1 MIEYYEELNA
11 WILEFCRSALKT
23 QPVQM
28 YSSSPARKVINQSWP
43 LVGLQNNEG
52 FSSDILVVRWFL
64 QANATKRGQP
74 LGTHFFFRSSVA
86 ECNASLNLPPAQ
98 KRSALPP
105 MISWKVMGAPWKKP
119 CGASINAIAKR
130 LENSVSS
137 MVYEG
142 YNYSNHGVPTSYHWM
157 IYPIPVAKDFR
168 WKSNIPLETGH
179 V

>member
-1 MIEYYEELNA
+1 MNFGVLPFCP
-11 WILEFCRSALKT
+11 EFSDAT
-23 QPVQM
+23 SPDVQFQN
-28 YSSSPARKVINQSWP
+28 ARKVINQSWP
-43 LVGLQNNEG
+43 LVGLQNNDG

-74 LGTHFFFRSSVA
+74 LGTHVFFSQLSCWMQCFA
-86 ECNASLNLPPAQ
+86 ESPTSAKALCFTSDDQLKGDGPP
-98 KRSALPP
+98 L
-105 MISWKVMGAPWKKP
+105 KKP

-137 MVYEG
+137 MVYER